1 MCILYSLRCD
11 AMIRCYDNSVVISR
25 PYEFIFLHVSKN
37 TTKKIYIYTE
47 KYLPIISQPSAY
59 CLLRPQKIHSIFP
72 IQTS

>member
-37 TTKKIYIYTE
+37 TTKKKYIYIYRKIFAHNLTT
-47 KYLPIISQPSAY
+47 LG
-59 CLLRPQKIHSIFP
+59 LLLIE
-72 IQTS
+72 TSENT